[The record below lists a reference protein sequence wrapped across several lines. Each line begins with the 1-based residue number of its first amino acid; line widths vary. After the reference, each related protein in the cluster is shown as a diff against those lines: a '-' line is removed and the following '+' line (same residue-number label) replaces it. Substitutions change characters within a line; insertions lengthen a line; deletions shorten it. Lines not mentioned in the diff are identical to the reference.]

1 MTQES
6 RSTSGNQREPT
17 PQLAREV
24 KGMRDD
30 SAPQSST
37 ASASQH
43 LVSAAGSETKTEM
56 LTGCSHDELFLSRK
70 ERNRGLFAVK
80 RMESLSHALI
90 LSHELTHP
98 DGDMRKPNH
107 RQSSGSF
114 CSARST
120 KQPAQHLV

>member
-43 LVSAAGSETKTEM
+43 LVSAAGSETKRLRCSQVVLMMSCFSLEKREIE
-56 LTGCSHDELFLSRK
+56 GCLLSR
-70 ERNRGLFAVK
+70 GW
-80 RMESLSHALI
+80 SHP
-90 LSHELTHP
+90 HMH
-98 DGDMRKPNH
+98 
-107 RQSSGSF
+107 
-114 CSARST
+114 
-120 KQPAQHLV
+120 